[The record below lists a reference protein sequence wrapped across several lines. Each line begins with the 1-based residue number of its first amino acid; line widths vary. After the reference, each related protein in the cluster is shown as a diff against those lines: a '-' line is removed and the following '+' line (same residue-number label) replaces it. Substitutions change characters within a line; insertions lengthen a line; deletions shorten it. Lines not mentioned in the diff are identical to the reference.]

1 MLAGKGL
8 WPIKTLVAAVC
19 LAGNLAVAEEHQAS
33 EFEMA
38 LMLPPNVEN
47 GARLYRACVSC
58 HGAEGWGTVNGA
70 YPQIAGQHASVTI
83 KQLADIR
90 AGNRD
95 NPIMRAFT
103 STRALGSAQDIADV
117 AAYIAALPM
126 TRNNGKSSTGDLE
139 HGKQVYEENCVDC
152 HGANGEGN
160 AADYGPLI
168 QGQHYHYLV
177 RQFNWIRNGRRRN
190 ADEEMVAQ
198 IQRFSAKDITS
209 VMAYTA
215 SLQPP
220 EEKLAQSDW
229 TNPDFPNHWRGWR
242 PTENVR

>member
-1 MLAGKGL
+1 MLAGAGR
-8 WPIKTLVAAVC
+8 WPVTTLIAAMF
-19 LAGNLAVAEEHQAS
+19 LSGNLAVAGERQAS

-38 LMLPPNVEN
+38 LMLTPNVEN
-47 GARLYRACVSC
+47 GARLYRSCVSC
-58 HGAEGWGTVNGA
+58 HGAEGWGNEHGV
-70 YPQIAGQHASVTI
+70 YPQIAGQLASVTI

-95 NPIMRAFT
+95 NPIMRAF
-103 STRALGSAQDIADV
+103 SSSRALGSAQEIADV
-117 AAYIAALPM
+117 AAYIERLPM
-126 TRNNGKSSTGDLE
+126 TRDNGKLATGDLA
-139 HGKQVYEENCVDC
+139 HGKKVYEENCVDC
-152 HGANGEGN
+152 HGANGEGD
-160 AADYGPLI
+160 AEKHIPLI

-198 IQRFSAKDITS
+198 IQRFSARDITA

-220 EEKLAQSDW
+220 EQKLAQSGW

-242 PTENVR
+242 PTAPAR